1 MTQWIGTLL
10 SRLARHQAARGDPAR
25 SLVWLRLAI
34 GLAAGVP
41 LAFFAAAAWLGY
53 EDATQ
58 AAQRRLDEIA
68 RAAEEHAARVMERND
83 VVMQQILRLL
93 EDDDDAGIRAREAQ
107 LHGVAT
113 AILLRFR
120 DIRSLSVWSRDGR
133 LLVSS
138 LFFPVPHA
146 LQRADWEYFRWG
158 HGDVTPG
165 TLTRGLFVDHT
176 TGARL
181 FRVTKQRRWA
191 GEARG
196 VIELAFSPSYFEES
210 YRRLTEGGSRASI
223 ALVNSEGLIVGN
235 WPAAATSAPQL
246 REGSRLLQMM
256 KASETRGTLSG
267 SVFAAGDRRFAAFR
281 RVGDHPLF
289 VATAQDAGA
298 VLAGWKRHML
308 VLGAILAPVT
318 IALVLASWLVLRRTR
333 REIEARRRLS
343 EESKH
348 RLLAEE
354 SLRHAQ
360 RLDALGQLAGG
371 LAHDFNNLLTV
382 VSNSA
387 ELLARIVPGAAA
399 RPELDSIVRAAHGGE
414 KLTRRLLTFSRKQ
427 ASHAEVVPVGAA
439 LHDMLE
445 LLRTTAGPGIT
456 LNVHVE
462 DAMPAIEVVAVEF
475 EIGLINLVANA
486 RDAMR
491 HAGRVE
497 IRARRARPGEGPQGH
512 PQGYALISV
521 SDSGEGMSAETLK
534 HAFEPFFTTKP
545 AGRGTGLGLSQV
557 SGFCAQSAGTVEVT
571 SALRVG
577 TTVSMFLPISAKA
590 LPAEAQAPLAS
601 LSARVLVVERAGDP
615 SPVLS
620 AVLKKHG
627 CVVTSVRSVRD
638 AERLL
643 LGGTSHFDA
652 VLSDSAAEEP
662 EAATWVSRL
671 RRRRPDLPVLLM
683 GNQTG
688 APDEVIGALSRA
700 ISTQRPATP
709 VH

>member
-1 MTQWIGTLL
+1 MTQWFGTLL
-10 SRLARHQAARGDPAR
+10 SRLARHQAARDVPER
-25 SLVWLRLAI
+25 SLVWWRLAI
-34 GLAAGVP
+34 GLAAGLP

-53 EDATQ
+53 DDATK
-58 AAQRRLDEIA
+58 AAQRRLEDIA
-68 RAAEEHAARVMERND
+68 RAAEEHAARLMERND
-83 VVMQQILRLL
+83 VVMQQMLRLL
-93 EDDDDAGIRAREAQ
+93 EDDDDAAIRAREAQ
-107 LHGVAT
+107 LHEVAT

-158 HGDVTPG
+158 HDDVTPG

-181 FRVTKQRRWA
+181 FRVTKQRRSA

-196 VIELAFSPSYFEES
+196 VVELAFSPSYFDEA

-235 WPAAATSAPQL
+235 WPPVASSEPQL
-246 REGSRLLQMM
+246 REGSRLLQTM
-256 KASETRGTLSG
+256 KASETRGMLSG
-267 SVFAAGDRRFAAFR
+267 SIFAAGDGRFAVFR
-281 RVGDHPLF
+281 KVGDHPLF

-298 VLAGWKRHML
+298 VLAGWQRHML
-308 VLGAILAPVT
+308 VLAAILAPIT
-318 IALVLASWLVLRRTR
+318 IALILASWLVLRRTR
-333 REIEARRRLS
+333 REIEAKRRLS

-371 LAHDFNNLLTV
+371 LAHDFNNLLAV
-382 VSNSA
+382 VGNSA
-387 ELLARIVPGAAA
+387 ELLAKLVPGAAA
-399 RPELDSIVRAAHGGE
+399 RPELASIVRAAHGGA
-414 KLTRRLLTFSRKQ
+414 KLTRRLLAFSRKQ
-427 ASHAEVVPVGAA
+427 ASHTEVIPVGAA
-439 LHDMLE
+439 LQDMLE

-456 LNVHVE
+456 VNVHV
-462 DAMPAIEVVAVEF
+462 DADMPAIEVVAVEF
-475 EIGLINLVANA
+475 EIALINLVANA
-486 RDAMR
+486 RDAM
-491 HAGRVE
+491 HQAGRVD
-497 IRARRARPGEGPQGH
+497 IRARRARPGEGPHAH

-521 SDSGEGMSAETLK
+521 SDSGEGMSPETLK

-545 AGRGTGLGLSQV
+545 AGRGTGIGLSQV

-577 TTVSMFLPISAKA
+577 TTVSLFLPISAKA
-590 LPAEAQAPLAS
+590 PAS

-615 SPVLS
+615 SPMLTT
-620 AVLKKHG
+620 VLKKHG
-627 CVVTSVRSVRD
+627 CVVTSVHSARD
-638 AERLL
+638 AERLVL
-643 LGGTSHFDA
+643 AGTSHFDA
-652 VLSDSAAEEP
+652 VLSDAAAEEP
-662 EAATWVSRL
+662 EAATMVSRL
-671 RRRRPDLPVLLM
+671 RKRRPDLPVLLM
-683 GNQTG
+683 GNQAG
-688 APDEVIGALSRA
+688 APEEVIGALSRA
-700 ISTQRPATP
+700 ISAHRPTTP